1 MKTLQKKCIIGEI
14 DAITRGVVAAA
25 EAAQKTIDA
34 SPTDWYPCGFAW
46 VDIKP
51 RRGVLIQALEHLN
64 VGQAGLFGGYQ
75 VYNPSN
81 NMTQRM
87 DAKESGARAF
97 KKVLDEFLATCPPG
111 YPKYTV
117 TVTSRMD

>member
-1 MKTLQKKCIIGEI
+1 MVGEMT
-14 DAITRGVVAAA
+14 AITRGLSEAAA
-25 EAAQKTIDA
+25 AAQKTIDA
-34 SPTDWYPCGFAW
+34 NPTDWYPCGFAW

-51 RRGVLIQALEHLN
+51 RRGVLIQALEILD
-64 VGQAGLFGGYQ
+64 VGRASMMGGYQ

-81 NMTQRM
+81 NATQRL

-117 TVTSRMD
+117 TVTARMD